1 MYRGHLTIHEEGT
14 FFLTSLKHQEAI
26 TMRKELT
33 HLVLEVLM
41 DLYDQ
46 GENSNTNTQ
55 SSLQNRETG

>member
-1 MYRGHLTIHEEGT
+1 MKKGLF
-14 FFLTSLKHQEAI
+14 FFLTSLKHQEAV

-46 GENSNTNTQ
+46 GEKSNTNTQ
-55 SSLQNRETG
+55 SILQNRETG